1 MLSSEDTVLPD
12 TWKMNFPTLPFR
24 WGEIVKSGVLFSEPY
39 KPFKRT
45 QLYG

>member
-12 TWKMNFPTLPFR
+12 TWKMFPDFTIPL
-24 WGEIVKSGVLFSEPY
+24 GEIVKSGVLFSEPY

-45 QLYG
+45 QLHG